1 VVGDGGGS
9 SKSFD
14 PIDGVEIFSLDP
26 SSDGASGMVIEGLP
40 SITGDVLGAA
50 TGGVESLTEISLA
63 TLSLSTWKLNS
74 PKAMS
79 KPPVTAETAPAVP
92 EVGDTSPTYL

>member
-9 SKSFD
+9 SKLFD
-14 PIDGVEIFSLDP
+14 PTDGVKIFSLGS
-26 SSDGASGMVIEGLP
+26 SSDGASGMVVEGLP

-50 TGGVESLTEISLA
+50 AGGIESLTEISSA

-74 PKAMS
+74 LKAMS
-79 KPPVTAETAPAVP
+79 KPPVTVETAPA
-92 EVGDTSPTYL
+92 